1 LSKLLRLLIS
11 PRYRE
16 GQEDQLSA
24 LGLVV
29 NALVLWNTYYMD
41 AALTSIG
48 LEQSVNQE
56 DIARLSPLGH
66 SHVNMLGR
74 YQFSLPLAVM
84 QGEMRPL
91 RDPNDPN
98 EQED

>member
-1 LSKLLRLLIS
+1 
-11 PRYRE
+11 
-16 GQEDQLSA
+16 
-24 LGLVV
+24 
-29 NALVLWNTYYMD
+29 MD

-48 LEQSVNQE
+48 LQQSINQE